1 MPSAAKL
8 IDELGD
14 AEITSS
20 SELREFGKNLRDFCR
35 DLAWTLDYQADWIE
49 AQLSTLPVA
58 DGRFGRL
65 SSRVRAKSVAWCFRA
80 GADAVQHAGKLGLKS
95 WALFCKYFAPELA
108 MNKNKKKPKFKIDT

>member
-20 SELREFGKNLRDFCR
+20 SELREFGKSLRDFCR

-49 AQLSTLPVA
+49 AQLATLPVV
-58 DGRFGRL
+58 DSKFGRL

-80 GADAVQHAGKLGLKS
+80 GADAIQHAGKLGLKS
-95 WALFCKYFAPELA
+95 WALFVKYYAPELSMA
-108 MNKNKKKPKFKIDT
+108 SKKKPKFKIDE